1 MTTTI
6 AIAGKGGVGKTT
18 FCALVLRHLLEQG
31 IRPLLAVDAD
41 ANTNLN
47 EVLGVPVEKT
57 IASLR
62 DEILKDMGNM
72 PPTFTKDTWVEYQ
85 LASAITEESGYDLVA
100 MGKAELSGCYC
111 YVNNLLK
118 RYLELL
124 AGNYRYVIV
133 DNEAGME
140 HISRGLL
147 SDIDVLFVLSDPSP
161 RGILTASRIA
171 DLVDELQRKVK
182 RVSLVVSRVPGGEL
196 ADVLRPRIEELPVE
210 FAGVLPADD
219 EVVRFD
225 LEGRSV
231 LELGADN
238 PMVRAV
244 EGIMSRYGIGN
255 EANDEEAGAA

>member
-1 MTTTI
+1 MSKTI

-18 FCALVLRHLLEQG
+18 FCALVLRQLLAEG
-31 IRPLLAVDAD
+31 VRPLLAVDAD

-47 EVLGVPVEKT
+47 EVLAVPIEKT
-57 IASLR
+57 VASLR
-62 DEILKDMGNM
+62 DEILREMGNM
-72 PPTFTKDTWVEYQ
+72 PPTFTKETWVEYQ

-161 RGILTASRIA
+161 RGILTALRIA
-171 DLVDELQRKVK
+171 DLVEELKRRVKKVA
-182 RVSLVVSRVPGGEL
+182 VVAARVPGGEL
-196 ADVLRPRIEELPVE
+196 PEALAARIAELPIE
-210 FAGVLPADD
+210 LAGIVPADD
-219 EVVRFD
+219 EVVQLD

-231 LELGADN
+231 LELADDN
-238 PMVRAV
+238 PVVSAVR
-244 EGIMSRYGIGN
+244 GIMARYGIGG
-255 EANDEEAGAA
+255 EQQAGAA